1 MPTAAQ
7 RILDYLHQHPEGADD
22 DELTVVLGL
31 KHRQQAN
38 IVCRTLATRQLVRR
52 VPVDGKLR
60 NFATS
65 QTLPVLEPAPA
76 DTSERPWF
84 WEGCVQATLEQRLRT
99 RGYTILHTANT
110 ATHEPGKDIEAQK
123 DGRPLWVSV
132 KGYPRGTKR
141 TQPGGQ
147 AVLWFKDAMF
157 DMLVWH
163 GVKTAADLALAF
175 PDFPRYHKS
184 LAKVAWLQPVIKF
197 DVFWV
202 SESGEVRRESAV

>member
-1 MPTAAQ
+1 MPTAAK
-7 RILDYLHQHPEGADD
+7 RILDYLNQHPEGADD
-22 DELTVVLGL
+22 DELTVALGL
-31 KHRQQAN
+31 KRRQHTN
-38 IVCRTLATRQLVRR
+38 IVCRNLASRQLIRR
-52 VPVDGKLR
+52 QRVDGKIR
-60 NFATS
+60 NFATG
-65 QTLPVLEPAPA
+65 QTVPVPTRAPA
-76 DTSERPWF
+76 DASGRPWY
-84 WEGCVQATLEQRLRT
+84 WEGCVQARVEQYLRAQ
-99 RGYTILHTANT
+99 GYTILRTANT
-110 ATHEPGKDIEAQK
+110 ATHERGKDIEAQK